1 MPFATC
7 PQCDDRVRFAELP
20 DVGDIVHCR
29 TCDARLEVISLN
41 PIELDWPFELDDD
54 DEDETDDE
62 SGFAVFPEASDDDD
76 DDEDDD
82 GDAEDVF

>member
-7 PQCDDRVRFAELP
+7 PQCDDRIRFTEMP
-20 DVGDIVHCR
+20 DVGDIVRCR

-54 DEDETDDE
+54 DDSDDETE
-62 SGFAVFPEASDDDD
+62 FAVFPDEVPDE
-76 DDEDDD
+76 DDEDDEV
-82 GDAEDVF
+82 GVEDEF